1 MDNTAKSFDEEYMD
15 YSQPAEMAE
24 KEKFTVRDISS
35 AEWCLKRIAWHQKHK
50 ADALAFVESEKAKL
64 DEYLAKVN
72 SEENGSIEHFTALL
86 KSFAME
92 QLQDSKKKTLTLPS
106 GSLSFKSQ
114 APEFVKND
122 EELLAFV
129 KKSLPEFVKV
139 ATTTTFSVK
148 WAEMKKECIVA
159 GNRLVTKDGEIV
171 QGVTVNERDDT
182 FTVKIK
188 EKL

>member
-24 KEKFTVRDISS
+24 KEKFTVRDIRS

-72 SEENGSIEHFTALL
+72 SEENGSIEYFTELL
-86 KSFAME
+86 KPFAME
-92 QLQDSKKKTLTLPS
+92 QLQGSKKKTVTLPS
-106 GSLSFKSQ
+106 GSLSFKKQS
-114 APEFVKND
+114 PEFVKND
-122 EELLAFV
+122 DELLAFAKESV
-129 KKSLPEFVKV
+129 PEFVKIKE
-139 ATTTTFSVK
+139 SVD
-148 WAEMKKECIVA
+148 WGEMKKTCSIA
-159 GNRLVTKDGEIV
+159 GNRLVTADGEIV
-171 QGVTVNERDDT
+171 QGVIINKRDDT

-188 EKL
+188 ENL

>member
-72 SEENGSIEHFTALL
+72 SEENGSIEYFIELL
-86 KSFAME
+86 KPFAME
-92 QLQDSKKKTLTLPS
+92 QLQGSKKKTVTLPS
-106 GSLSFKSQ
+106 GSLSFKKQS
-114 APEFVKND
+114 PEFVKND
-122 EELLAFV
+122 EELLAFAKESV
-129 KKSLPEFVKV
+129 PEFVKIKE
-139 ATTTTFSVK
+139 SVD
-148 WAEMKKECIVA
+148 WAEMKKECIVD

>member
-72 SEENGSIEHFTALL
+72 SEENGSIEYFTELL
-86 KSFAME
+86 KPFAME
-92 QLQDSKKKTLTLPS
+92 QLQGSKKKTVNLPS
-106 GSLSFKSQ
+106 GSLSFKKQS
-114 APEFVKND
+114 PEFVKND
-122 EELLAFV
+122 EELLAFAKESV
-129 KKSLPEFVKV
+129 PEFVKIKE
-139 ATTTTFSVK
+139 SVD
-148 WAEMKKECIVA
+148 WGEMKKECIIA

>member
-50 ADALAFVESEKAKL
+50 ADALAFVEAEKAKL

-72 SEENGSIEHFTALL
+72 SEENGSIEYFTELL
-86 KSFAME
+86 KPFAME
-92 QLQDSKKKTLTLPS
+92 QLQGSKKKTVTLPS
-106 GSLSFKSQ
+106 GSLSFKKQS
-114 APEFVKND
+114 PEFVKND

-129 KKSLPEFVKV
+129 KESLPEFVKIKE
-139 ATTTTFSVK
+139 SVD
-148 WAEMKKECIVA
+148 WGEMKKTCQIDN
-159 GNRLVTKDGEIV
+159 NRLVTADGEIV
-171 QGVTVNERDDT
+171 RGVTVNERDDT

>member
-50 ADALAFVESEKAKL
+50 ADALAFVESEKVKL

-72 SEENGSIEHFTALL
+72 SEENGSIEYFKELL
-86 KSFAME
+86 KPFAME
-92 QLQDSKKKTLTLPS
+92 QLQGSRKKTLNLPS
-106 GSLSFKSQ
+106 GSLSFKKQ

-122 EELLAFV
+122 DELLAFAKESV
-129 KKSLPEFVKV
+129 PEFVKIKE
-139 ATTTTFSVK
+139 SVD
-148 WAEMKKECIVA
+148 WGEMKKTCYIE
-159 GNRLVTKDGEIV
+159 GNRLVTVDGEIV
-171 QGVTVNERDDT
+171 QGVTVNERDDV